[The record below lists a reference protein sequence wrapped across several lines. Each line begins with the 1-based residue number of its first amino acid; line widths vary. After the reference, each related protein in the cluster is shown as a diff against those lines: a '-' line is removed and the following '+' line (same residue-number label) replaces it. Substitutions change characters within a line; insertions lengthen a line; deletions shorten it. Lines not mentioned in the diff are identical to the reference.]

1 MMAFKRILSIIF
13 RLFSPKKDKKNKSE
27 KEDIYPLY

>member
-1 MMAFKRILSIIF
+1 MITFKRFLSIIF
-13 RLFSPKKDKKNKSE
+13 RLFSPKKDNKNKSE